1 MSVPG
6 ILQIVLYVVVLLAI
20 TKPVGLYMVK
30 VFGGER
36 TFLSPVI
43 QPVERLIYHLTG
55 VDPNREQRW
64 TGYVVG
70 MVLFNLMG
78 VLAVYSFER
87 LQQYLPLNPA
97 GLGPVSPP
105 DLAWNTAVSFTSNT
119 NWQFYSGEST
129 MSYFTQM
136 AGLAVQNFASAAT
149 GIAIAIALVRG
160 LTRRSANTL
169 GNFWTDLVR
178 ATLYVL
184 LPLSVVIAILL
195 VWQGVPQNFNGY
207 VQAHTIQGVTQTIP
221 QGPVASQEAIKEL
234 GTNGG
239 GFFNA
244 NSAHPYENPTPLSN
258 FIEMLAIF
266 TIGAGIV
273 YTFGRMAGNTKQGW
287 AILAAMLILFLAG
300 IATVLPIEQGG
311 NPLIAQLGVDQH
323 LSALQAGGNF
333 EGKEVRFGMSAS
345 ALFTVITTDASCGAV
360 NNMHDSLLP
369 LAGMIPMLNIQ
380 LGEIII
386 GGVGAG
392 LYGMLV
398 FAILAVF
405 IAGLMVG
412 RTPEYL
418 GKKVQSFE
426 IKMAMLTVLILAL
439 SILGFTGLAS
449 VTSAGTSTILNPG
462 PHGFSEMLY
471 AYSSGTGNNGSAFAG
486 LGSNLFWDVTMA
498 LAMFLGRYMM
508 HIPILALAGSMA
520 RKQRVAPSLGTF
532 PTTGGLWV
540 GLLVG
545 VAVIVGALTYFPAL
559 ALGPVAEQLL
569 MAAGKTF

>member
-1 MSVPG
+1 MSLPG
-6 ILQIVLYVVVLLAI
+6 ILQIVLYVAVLLAI

-36 TFLSPVI
+36 TFLSPVL
-43 QPVERLIYHLTG
+43 QPVERLVYRFTG
-55 VDPNREQRW
+55 VDPALEQRW
-64 TGYVVG
+64 TGYAAG
-70 MVLFNLMG
+70 MVLFNLAG
-78 VLAVYSFER
+78 LLALYGMER
-87 LQQYLPLNPA
+87 LQQFLPLNPA
-97 GLGPVSPP
+97 SFGPVGPP
-105 DLAWNTAVSFTSNT
+105 DLAWNTAVSFATNT
-119 NWQFYSGEST
+119 NWQFYSGERT

-149 GIAIAIALVRG
+149 GIAVAIALVRG
-160 LTRRSANTL
+160 LTRRSANSI

-184 LPLSVVIAILL
+184 LPMSVVIALLL

-207 VQAHTIQGVTQTIP
+207 VHAQTVEGATQTIP
-221 QGPVASQEAIKEL
+221 QGPVASQEAIKEF

-273 YTFGRMAGNTKQGW
+273 YTFGRMAGDTRQGW
-287 AILAAMLILFLAG
+287 AILVAMLILFLAG
-300 IATVLPIEQGG
+300 VAVVLPIEQGG
-311 NPLIAQLGVDQH
+311 NPLIAKLGVNQH

-333 EGKEVRFGMSAS
+333 EGKEVRFGISAS
-345 ALFTVITTDASCGAV
+345 VLFTVVTTAASCGAV

-369 LAGMIPMLNIQ
+369 LAGLIPMLNMQ
-380 LGEIII
+380 LGEVII

-392 LYGMLV
+392 LYGMLI

-426 IKMAMLTVLILAL
+426 VKMAMLTVLILAL

-449 VTSAGTSTILNPG
+449 VTKAGTSTIFNPG

-471 AYSSGTGNNGSAFAG
+471 AYTSGTANNGSAFAG
-486 LGSNLFWDVTMA
+486 LGTNLFWNVTMA
-498 LAMFLGRYMM
+498 FAMLLGRYMM

-520 RKQRVAPSLGTF
+520 RKQRVPPSLGTF

-540 GLLVG
+540 GLLIG
-545 VAVIVGALTYFPAL
+545 VILIVGALTYFPAL

-569 MAAGKTF
+569 LAAGKAF